1 MRSTWYMLT
10 RDEAY
15 REPDA
20 AAESPVRKE
29 REVRRMVGKLK
40 KLGYAVEMPIAA
52 K

>member
-10 RDEAY
+10 RDEEY

-20 AAESPVRKE
+20 AAADPARKE
-29 REVRRMVGKLK
+29 REAKRLVGKLK
-40 KLGYAVEMPIAA
+40 KLGYEVEMPVTA